1 MARVT
6 IPAGGTVMTVTG
18 PVAADLLG
26 LTLPHEHVFFDLGNW
41 LLPPPAHKRELVGET
56 VRADTFAEV
65 FRDPMAFRDNLVFAD
80 EAIAEQELRWF
91 AEAGGG
97 TLVDV
102 SLDSI
107 GRDPAALRRLSER
120 TGVTIVCGCGW
131 YVQPTH
137 TPAVAAA
144 TEEELAAQLVA
155 EIRDGVR
162 DTGVR
167 PGIIGEIGI
176 SDGIHPD
183 EVKVLRAAAL
193 AQQETGL
200 AITIH
205 CPIPHEQRGPEIV
218 GVLAAAGADP
228 TRVILGHQSHTA
240 HSLDYQRACADT
252 GATIQFDRFG
262 AEFLYESWGGYREPR
277 DQDVVAAIAWLV
289 ADGYG
294 DRIMVSHDA
303 CYRVQLRSFGGA
315 GYAHVPRHVVRWL
328 EEAGVSA
335 ADVHC
340 ITVENPARLLVA
352 VTPGPGPAS
361 GPASGPALA
370 PATTHAHGGP
380 A

>member
-6 IPAGGTVMTVTG
+6 APTAGTVMTVTG
-18 PVAADLLG
+18 PVASGELG
-26 LTLPHEHVFFDLGNW
+26 LTLPHEHVFFDLGTW
-41 LLPPPAHKRELVGET
+41 LLPAPPHKRALVGET

-65 FRDPMAFRDNLVFAD
+65 YRDPMAFRDNLVFTD
-80 EAIAEQELRWF
+80 EEVAAQELRWF

-102 SLDSI
+102 SLDSV

-120 TGVTIVCGCGW
+120 TGVRIVCGCGW

-137 TPAVAAA
+137 TPSVAAA
-144 TEEELAAQLVA
+144 GEEELAALLVA
-155 EIRDGVR
+155 EIRDGIGG
-162 DTGVR
+162 TGVR
-167 PGIIGEIGI
+167 PGIIGELGI

-183 EVKVLRAAAL
+183 EAKVLRAAAL

-218 GVLAAAGADP
+218 GILAAAGADP

-277 DQDVVAAIAWLV
+277 DQDVVAAIARLV
-289 ADGYG
+289 GDGYG
-294 DRIMVSHDA
+294 DRILVSHDA

-315 GYAHVPRHVVRWL
+315 GYGHIPLHVTRWL
-328 EEAGVSA
+328 EEAGVSR
-335 ADVHC
+335 ADIDR
-340 ITVENPARLLVA
+340 ITVANPARLLTA
-352 VTPGPGPAS
+352 AT
-361 GPASGPALA
+361 PALA
-370 PATTHAHGGP
+370 TTRAHGGP

>member
-1 MARVT
+1 MSAAA
-6 IPAGGTVMTVTG
+6 PGGVMTVTG
-18 PVAADLLG
+18 PVPAAALG
-26 LTLPHEHVFFDLGNW
+26 LTLMHEHVFFDLGNW
-41 LLPPPAHKRELVGET
+41 QLPAPAHKAWLADAP
-56 VRADTFAEV
+56 VRPDTFAEV
-65 FRDPMAFRDNLVFAD
+65 FRDPLVCRDNLVFAD
-80 EAIAEQELRWF
+80 EAVAAHELRWL

-107 GRDPAALRRLSER
+107 GRDPAALRRLALA
-120 TGVTIVCGCGW
+120 TGVQIVCGCGW

-137 TPAVAAA
+137 PPDVAAA
-144 TEEELAAQLVA
+144 TEEELAARLVG
-155 EIRDGVR
+155 EIRDGIG

-167 PGIIGEIGI
+167 PGIIGELGI

-183 EVKVLRAAAL
+183 EAKVLRAAAL

-218 GVLAAAGADP
+218 GILAAAGADP
-228 TRVILGHQSHTA
+228 TRVVLGHQSHTA

-252 GATIQFDRFG
+252 GATVQFDRFG

-277 DQDVVAAIAWLV
+277 DQDVVAAIARLV

-294 DRIMVSHDA
+294 DRILISHDA

-315 GYAHVPRHVVRWL
+315 GYAHVPLHVTRWL
-328 EEAGVSA
+328 AEAGVPA
-335 ADVHC
+335 AAVRR
-340 ITVENPARLLVA
+340 ITHDNPARLL
-352 VTPGPGPAS
+352 TPA
-361 GPASGPALA
+361 
-370 PATTHAHGGP
+370 HAQTV
-380 A
+380 

>member
-1 MARVT
+1 MAPVT
-6 IPAGGTVMTVTG
+6 ADGPPGSVMTVTG
-18 PVAADLLG
+18 PVAPGELG
-26 LTLPHEHVFFDLGNW
+26 LTLPHEHVLFDLGNW
-41 LLPPPAHKRELVGET
+41 LLPSPPHKRALVGET

-65 FRDPMAFRDNLVFAD
+65 YRDPLAFRDNLVFAD
-80 EAIAEQELRWF
+80 EAVAAQELRWF
-91 AEAGGG
+91 AAAGGG
-97 TLVDV
+97 TIVDV

-107 GRDPAALRRLSER
+107 GRDPEALRRLSER
-120 TGVTIVCGCGW
+120 TGVRIVCGCGW

-144 TEEELAAQLVA
+144 TDEELAALLIG
-155 EIRDGVR
+155 EIRDGIG

-167 PGIIGEIGI
+167 PGIIGEVGV

-183 EVKVLRAAAL
+183 EAKVLRAAAL

-218 GVLAAAGADP
+218 GILVAAGADP

-240 HSLDYQRACADT
+240 HDLDYQRACADT
-252 GATIQFDRFG
+252 GAAIQFDRFG

-277 DQDVVAAIAWLV
+277 DQDVVAAIARLV

-294 DRIMVSHDA
+294 DRILVSHDA

-315 GYAHVPRHVVRWL
+315 GYAHVATHVVRWL

-335 ADVHC
+335 AAVQR
-340 ITVENPARLLVA
+340 ITVETPARLLA
-352 VTPGPGPAS
+352 ATTPV
-361 GPASGPALA
+361 PALTA
-370 PATTHAHGGP
+370 PLVATLANGGP

>member
-1 MARVT
+1 MTAPT
-6 IPAGGTVMTVTG
+6 AGSVMTVTG
-18 PVAADLLG
+18 PVGPGELG
-26 LTLPHEHVFFDLGNW
+26 LTLPHEHVFFDLSTW
-41 LLPPPAHKRELVGET
+41 LLPAPPHKRALVGER

-65 FRDPMAFRDNLVFAD
+65 YRDPMAFRDNLVFAD
-80 EAIAEQELRWF
+80 EAVAEQELRWF

-107 GRDPAALRRLSER
+107 GRDPAGLRRLSER
-120 TGVTIVCGCGW
+120 TGVRIVCGCGW

-137 TPAVAAA
+137 TSAVAAA
-144 TEEELAAQLVA
+144 TEEALAALLVA
-155 EIRDGVR
+155 EIRDGIG
-162 DTGVR
+162 DSGVR
-167 PGIIGEIGI
+167 PGIIGELGI

-183 EVKVLRAAAL
+183 EAKVLRAAAL

-218 GVLAAAGADP
+218 GILAAAGADP

-252 GATIQFDRFG
+252 GASIQFDRFG

-277 DQDVVAAIAWLV
+277 DQDVVAAIARLV

-294 DRIMVSHDA
+294 DRILVSHDV
-303 CYRVQLRSFGGA
+303 CYRVQLRSFGGT
-315 GYAHVPRHVVRWL
+315 GYAHIPGHVVRWL

-335 ADVHC
+335 GDVHR
-340 ITVENPARLLVA
+340 ITVENPARHL
-352 VTPGPGPAS
+352 TR
-361 GPASGPALA
+361 
-370 PATTHAHGGP
+370 AHGGP